1 MIKKIL
7 LLFLFSLNYL
17 FSDSLIIED
26 NFKNSTILTSNYQE
40 TYIDETSSLSFE
52 EIQKLDKF
60 EKINKTNFKATKNH
74 IWTKLTIKNNSSQ
87 NKRLFFENDK
97 ATIDLIDIYIIKNN
111 ILDSTILLGD
121 FRDINKRELQTRKST
136 FTLDLEKNETYTIYT
151 MHKSYSSIS
160 TYWLVLDRLNYI
172 KTSTIE
178 SIAWGIFI
186 GIIIML
192 ISYNL
197 ILYISIKDISF
208 LVYIVLS
215 IFLAI
220 YQSYVNGIYYQFFS
234 TFNIEF
240 LHNINW
246 ATSYF
251 AQGLT
256 MLFPLVFFKPAR
268 NSYVFKH
275 LSVLIFINF
284 SIAIFYLFSIQ
295 YPELRYFTKYTD
307 YVTGLTIP
315 TLLFVSIWAIKNR
328 LAGSIFYSFGQVSYF
343 TLIFYGVFV
352 SIGYFE
358 TFLNLWILVPLGI
371 ILDVIFLSFAL
382 FMKVKKIEKERLE
395 NEQLLISQA
404 RFSTMGQTI
413 ADLTHQWKTPIAQ
426 LGSQVLLLKAT
437 HDLDKKNFD
446 NTFKTT
452 ICEIEN
458 SINFL
463 NHTMDD
469 IYNFYSNPSSKEN
482 FVLEKEIDAVL
493 RILKEKIEKNSIQII
508 KKNKETFYHGYKNPF
523 SNSIITILENAIYQL
538 TNFKKENDR
547 KIIITINE
555 SKESISLKI
564 EDNGG
569 GIKNKNFEELFHVDF
584 SSKENQGSGVGLA
597 LSKRLIETKLNGK
610 ISARN
615 SNIGAVFEILLPK
628 Y

>member
-26 NFKNSTILTSNYQE
+26 SFKNSTILASNHQT
-40 TYIDETSSLSFE
+40 TYIDETSSLSFD

-60 EKINKTNFKATKNH
+60 EKINKTNFKASKNH
-74 IWTKLTIKNNSSQ
+74 IWTKLTIKNNSTQ
-87 NKRLFFENDK
+87 NKRLFLENDR
-97 ATIDLIDIYIIKNN
+97 ALLDVIDVYILKD
-111 ILDSTILLGD
+111 DSLYSTLLLGD
-121 FRDINKRELQTRKST
+121 SREIKQREIQTRKST
-136 FTLDLEKNETYTIYT
+136 FTLDLEKDETYTIYT
-151 MHKSYSSIS
+151 MHKGYSSIS
-160 TYWLVLDRLNYI
+160 TYWLVFDRQNYI
-172 KTSTIE
+172 KTSTLE

-197 ILYISIKDISF
+197 ILYMSIKDISF
-208 LVYIVLS
+208 LVYIIMSL
-215 IFLAI
+215 FFAM

-240 LHNINW
+240 FQNLNW
-246 ATSYF
+246 TISFF

-256 MLFPLVFFKPAR
+256 MLFPLVFFKPAK

-275 LSVLIFINF
+275 LVALIFINF
-284 SIAIFYLFSIQ
+284 SVAFFYLFSIQ
-295 YPELRYFTKYTD
+295 DPELRYLTKYTD
-307 YVTGLTIP
+307 YVNTLTIP

-352 SIGYFE
+352 SLGYFD
-358 TFLNLWILVPLGI
+358 TFPNLWIVVPLGI

-437 HDLDKKNFD
+437 HDLDKNNFD

-452 ICEIEN
+452 ISQIEN

-482 FVLEKEIDAVL
+482 FILEKEIDAVL
-493 RILKEKIEKNSIQII
+493 RILKEKIEKNSIEII
-508 KKNKETFYHGYKNPF
+508 KESKKTTYFGYKNAF

-538 TNFKKENDR
+538 TNFKEENDR
-547 KIIITINE
+547 KIIIKIDSSNE
-555 SKESISLKI
+555 NIILTI

-584 SSKENQGSGVGLA
+584 SSKRNQGSGVGLA
-597 LSKRLIETKLNGK
+597 LSKRLIENKLNGK
-610 ISARN
+610 ISAKN
-615 SNIGAVFEILLPK
+615 SNIGAIFEILLPK